1 MTGNRIKFGFILLVE
16 AALLIFYHNFFFFY
30 LLLITVMLAAV
41 SIAVSRRVFSSIDV
55 KTDIPL
61 ESVGEGND
69 IPVDFTVENKTPFP
83 VPGIRLGYSVEN
95 GFYPNEEK
103 QEMTLP
109 VRRGKRTYRWTVSSV
124 YAGLVTLTGSS
135 MKMQDYLGLFVFEK
149 EWKNVSQIAVFP
161 GSDEIVMNIVE
172 NTFSQGEENDNE
184 SANASEDVT
193 QIKDFRL
200 YAPGDRMQRVN
211 WKISAKYDDL
221 YVKEFELMYDRTLTL
236 LIELR
241 RDSDEVGFLDELIT
255 AFYSAAL
262 RLIELEIT
270 FFISWFDVDKGV
282 FRQEKVDDE
291 DTLHDDLRQVF
302 MMRSYEGYEAFIRYR
317 ESRENKNDTAVYF
330 TTPGFDMQSGGR
342 IGTYKDKVVLI
353 CL

>member
-30 LLLITVMLAAV
+30 LLLITVILAAV
-41 SIAVSRRVFSSIDV
+41 SIAVSIRVFSSIDV

-149 EWKNVSQIAVFP
+149 EWENVSQIAVFP

-172 NTFSQGEENDNE
+172 NTFSQGEENDND

-236 LIELR
+236 LIEL
-241 RDSDEVGFLDELIT
+241 
-255 AFYSAAL
+255 
-262 RLIELEIT
+262 EIT

-291 DTLHDDLRQVF
+291 DTLHDALRQVF

-317 ESRENKNDTAVYF
+317 ESRDNKNDTAVYF